1 MEVALQVKAYFE
13 ANLNVIANFIYAKLE
28 ANLFVRLQA
37 SIEVWLQNNIN
48 LFVALIYAKLEANLY
63 LKLEPN
69 IKIYI
74 DNNPRFRGPTGSRG
88 EKGEKGDK
96 GDRGERGLPGL
107 KGDKGEKG
115 DKGDRGLPG
124 LKGDK
129 GEKGDKGDRGER
141 GLPGKDGEK
150 GDKGDRGERGLPGL
164 KGDKGEKGDKGD
176 RGLPGLKGDKGEKG
190 DKGDRG
196 ERGLPGKDGVKG
208 DKGDRGE
215 RGLPGKDGV
224 KGDRGDRGER
234 GLPGQDGTKGEKGD
248 KGDRGLQGLPGKDGL
263 TDLTFTPRLFWNPNN
278 NRLELRLTINGTT
291 KTTTVTIPM
300 ECDFSELI
308 EYLED
313 IQDKVTITPDIQ
325 TGECRDP
332 SEPGDWY
339 QYLPGPAAT
348 AGGLEEAFI
357 LLSNQI
363 KELHETACQGV
374 QPKVPVKD
382 LPQIIEC
389 VTNEETGDV
398 QVQTM
403 SLGDMELS
411 RGFVPPWAWGVA
423 RDVVAP
429 WAIDQALNWLG
440 NWLTEQ
446 TKINQEI
453 ICKLEA
459 GGDCSV
465 LLPDPSAVWNTKG
478 SYLLFFWYLEGQ
490 PNWKHTTQL
499 AEPIEAIANPGDPA
513 SVWATYFAGLEIK
526 LGNQWAQIYTA
537 DKRRRSPLYRGWFW
551 DKQEAEDKLYQIAA
565 LSKIPIREINNPV
578 FTDVKNHT
586 VHLSNQG
593 QTMKLRKVCIAVKAE
608 DSDQITI
615 VRGYERPQEN

>member
-1 MEVALQVKAYFE
+1 MELKPQIALEVALQVKAYFE
-13 ANLNVIANFIYAKLE
+13 ANLSVIANFIYAKLE

-37 SIEVWLQNNIN
+37 SVEVWLQNNIN

-63 LKLEPN
+63 LRLEPN

-74 DNNPRFRGPTGSRG
+74 DNNPKFRGPDGA
-88 EKGEKGDK
+88 KGEKGDK
-96 GDRGERGLPGL
+96 GDRGERGLQGLPGQDGAKGEKGDRGDRGERGERGLPGL

-115 DKGDRGLPG
+115 DN
-124 LKGDK
+124 
-129 GEKGDKGDRGER
+129 GDRGER
-141 GLPGKDGEK
+141 
-150 GDKGDRGERGLPGL
+150 
-164 KGDKGEKGDKGD
+164 
-176 RGLPGLKGDKGEKG
+176 
-190 DKGDRG
+190 
-196 ERGLPGKDGVKG
+196 
-208 DKGDRGE
+208 
-215 RGLPGKDGV
+215 
-224 KGDRGDRGER
+224 
-234 GLPGQDGTKGEKGD
+234 
-248 KGDRGLQGLPGKDGL
+248 GLPGKDGL

-308 EYLED
+308 EYLQD

-325 TGECRDP
+325 AGECGDP

-339 QYLPGPAAT
+339 QYIPGTAVP
-348 AGGLEEAFI
+348 AGGLEEAFT

-374 QPKVPVKD
+374 QPKVPVRD
-382 LPQIIEC
+382 LPQVIEC
-389 VTNEETGDV
+389 VKDEETGDV
-398 QVQTM
+398 QVQAM
-403 SLGDMELS
+403 SLGDMETNL
-411 RGFVPPWAWGVA
+411 GFVPPWAIGVA
-423 RDVVAP
+423 KDVIAP

-453 ICKLEA
+453 ICKIEA

-478 SYLLFFWYLEGQ
+478 SYLLFYWYLEGQ

-499 AEPIEAIANPGDPA
+499 AEPIDAITNPGDPA

-526 LGNQWAQIYTA
+526 IGNQWAQIYTA

-565 LSKIPIREINNPV
+565 LSKIPIREFNNPK
-578 FTDVKNHT
+578 FTEVKNQT
-586 VHLSNQG
+586 VHLTNQG
-593 QTMKLRKVCIAVKAE
+593 KIMKLRKVCVAVKTE